1 MFEWMSQALDR
12 VDTGVIIADISRN
25 IIFWN
30 QEMERI
36 SRIPRAE
43 ALNHSLGDIC
53 PKFADPR
60 YQSILDAAFQSGQ
73 SRFCSSILHKSFIIP
88 AGVEDPG
95 RVRQSMKVEPLQYH
109 GQVEYALVQISDVTE
124 QVQNERKLKSTIDE
138 LKKGYEKVKEAE
150 EAAKELARYDSLTGV
165 FNRQTLEDEL
175 EKTIARAHT
184 SGQKFT
190 LLFIDLDGF
199 KQVNDTYGHIV
210 GDVLLQQVAGRCR
223 NNTRHEGRRPHDI
236 VARIGGDEF
245 VIVLV
250 EISKPSDGVMVA
262 EKIIST
268 IRKPFLIDNKSI
280 HVTVSMG
287 IALYPRDGDS
297 VKSLIECADIAMYRA
312 KQEGKDTYRGCEED
326 MPQVGSA

>member
-1 MFEWMSQALDR
+1 MFDWMSQALDR
-12 VDTGVIIADISRN
+12 IDTGVIIADISRN

-30 QEMERI
+30 REMERI
-36 SRIPRAE
+36 SRISREDAVGRCLP
-43 ALNHSLGDIC
+43 DIC
-53 PKFADPR
+53 PKFAEPR
-60 YQSILDAAFQSGQ
+60 YQSILDGVFQNGL
-73 SRFCSSILHKSFIIP
+73 SRFCSSVLHKSFVIP
-88 AGVEDPG
+88 ADAEEPG
-95 RVRQSMKVEPLQYH
+95 RVRQSMKVEPLQYR
-109 GQVEYALVQISDVTE
+109 GQIGYALLQITDVTE
-124 QVQNERKLKSTIDE
+124 QVQNEHKLKSAIDE

-165 FNRQTLEDEL
+165 FNRQTLEEEL
-175 EKTIARAHT
+175 DKAIAR
-184 SGQKFT
+184 SGAAGRKFT

-199 KQVNDTYGHIV
+199 KQVNDTYGHMV

-223 NNTRHEGRRPHDI
+223 NNTRHDDHRPQDI

-250 EISKPSDGVMVA
+250 EISDPADGLMVA

-297 VKSLIECADIAMYRA
+297 VRALLECADIAMYRA
-312 KQEGKDTYRGCEED
+312 KQEGKDTYRGCEEY
-326 MPQVGSA
+326 MPRAGTA